1 MLYYLI
7 TGITLGL
14 SAGFSPGPLMALVL
28 SETMQHGKKAG
39 FFVAIAPILTDLPI
53 ILVSIFLIDLLS
65 SSDLAFGFL
74 SLIGG
79 IYLVWLAMQN
89 FRVEGFRVNTSGE
102 GKSLQKGI
110 IVNFLNPAPYI
121 FWISIGAPLVVEGW
135 DKNPL
140 DPVLFLGGFYGCL
153 VGSKIIIAILV
164 GIYRTR
170 IHDTIYRAIN
180 RMLGFL
186 LILLAAKFFYD
197 GFIYLRNTEVL

>member
-1 MLYYLI
+1 MLYYLF

-28 SETMQHGKKAG
+28 SETIQHGKKAG
-39 FFVAIAPILTDLPI
+39 FFVAMAPVLTDLPI
-53 ILVSIFLIDLLS
+53 ILVSIFLITLLT

-74 SLIGG
+74 SVIGG
-79 IYLVWLAMQN
+79 IYLIWLAMQN
-89 FRVEGFRVNTSGE
+89 FRIKGFRVNTSGE

-121 FWISIGAPLVVEGW
+121 FWISIGAPLILKGW

-140 DPVLFLGGFYGCL
+140 DPVFFLAGFYGCL
-153 VGSKIIIAILV
+153 IGSKIIIAILV

-170 IHDTIYRAIN
+170 IRDMTYRTIN

-186 LILLAAKFFYD
+186 LILLAAKFFFD
-197 GFIYLRNTEVL
+197 GFFYFRNTELL